1 MKTTDASGKTT
12 LPALMAA
19 GTFVVDYHKV
29 LEHYPAER
37 SGARVKR
44 ELVSHGGAPLNV
56 LVNLAKLGVDFPLH
70 AAAKVG
76 RDLDGK
82 FILECCESHGI
93 DASQITAV
101 EGASTGYTDVYTV
114 QSTGR
119 HTCFH
124 YSGIGDT
131 FSRDDVK
138 LRAVAPKMI
147 FLGSLGALGR
157 MDNPS
162 PRFGRSGASQLIRD
176 ARKQGITTVVEISPI
191 DRTSGLESFR
201 ETLAQADYL
210 IINDRIAERMT
221 GIELYDE
228 GRLDPEMA
236 HQAAKVLLRTG
247 LRKAVV
253 IHARAGACQLGADG
267 SFHEQ
272 SGYFLPAAERKG
284 SAGVDH
290 AFAAGFIEGVYHD
303 RPIAQSLEQGLAA
316 ATMCRRDITPSE
328 GVATMKACIDYC
340 RDLTSRPA

>member
-1 MKTTDASGKTT
+1 
-12 LPALMAA
+12 MAV
-19 GTFVVDYHKV
+19 GTFVVDYHKM

-44 ELVSHGGAPLNV
+44 ELVSHGGAPLNL

-76 RDLDGK
+76 RDLDGR
-82 FILECCESHGI
+82 FILNCCKNHHI
-93 DASQITAV
+93 NTSQIDAV

-114 QSTGR
+114 ETNGR

-131 FSRDDVK
+131 FSRNDVK
-138 LRAVAPKMI
+138 LRAISPKI
-147 FLGSLGALGR
+147 LFLGSLGALGK

-191 DRTSGLESFR
+191 DLASGLDAFR

-210 IINDRIAERMT
+210 VISDRIAERLT

-228 GRLDPEMA
+228 GRIDLEMA
-236 HQAAKVLLRTG
+236 HNAAKTLLRTG

-253 IHARAGACQLGADG
+253 IHARAGACQLGVDG

-272 SGYFLPAAERKG
+272 MGYFLPAAQRRG

-290 AFAAGFIEGVYHD
+290 AFAAGYIEGLYHD
-303 RPIAQSLEQGLAA
+303 RPVAQRLDQGLAA
-316 ATMCRRDITPSE
+316 ATMCRRDFTSSE
-328 GVATMKACIDYC
+328 SVETMASCIEFC
-340 RDLTSRPA
+340 RSLAAGTA